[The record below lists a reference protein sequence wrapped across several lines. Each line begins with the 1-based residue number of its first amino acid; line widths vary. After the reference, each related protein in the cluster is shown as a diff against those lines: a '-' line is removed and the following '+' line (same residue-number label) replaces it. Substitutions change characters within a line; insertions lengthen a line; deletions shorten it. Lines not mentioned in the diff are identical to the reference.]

1 MQITIPE
8 VVRQLSGLS
17 PERIA
22 EVYDFVLFLKSRQ
35 GQGVDESDEWS
46 EEDMDDAAQ
55 ASRDY
60 AATTLLTEERDDSA
74 G

>member
-17 PERIA
+17 PDRIA

-35 GQGVDESDEWS
+35 GRGVDESDEWS
-46 EEDMDDAAQ
+46 EQDMDDAAQ
-55 ASRDY
+55 ASLDY
-60 AATTLLTEERDDSA
+60 AAATLLTEERDDSA